1 MLREEIVKELIAM
14 WKDVLESEE
23 ETLPTDVTFFEL
35 GGNSMIATLMLENLN
50 EKFNTEIEL
59 IELYDKNT
67 IDLLADYVKEVLDK
81 KEQSESGETE

>member
-1 MLREEIVKELIAM
+1 MTKETIIKEITDI

-23 ETLPTDVTFFEL
+23 DTIPTDVTFFEL

-59 IELYDKNT
+59 VELYDKNT
-67 IDLLADYVKEVLDK
+67 IQLLADYVETVLEKKDK
-81 KEQSESGETE
+81 TE

>member
-1 MLREEIVKELIAM
+1 MTKENIIKELIEI

-67 IDLLADYVKEVLDK
+67 IELLADYVKDVLDNK
-81 KEQSESGETE
+81 DKAE

>member
-1 MLREEIVKELIAM
+1 MLREEIVKELSAM
-14 WKDVLESEE
+14 WKEVLESEE
-23 ETLPTDVTFFEL
+23 ENIPTDVTFFEL

-59 IELYDKNT
+59 IDLYDKNT

-81 KEQSESGETE
+81 KEQSENGEAE

>member
-1 MLREEIVKELIAM
+1 MTKETIIKEITDI

-23 ETLPTDVTFFEL
+23 NTIPTDVTFFEL

-59 IELYDKNT
+59 VELYDKNT
-67 IDLLADYVKEVLDK
+67 IQLLADYVETVLEKKDK
-81 KEQSESGETE
+81 TE

>member
-1 MLREEIVKELIAM
+1 MTKETIIKEITDI

-23 ETLPTDVTFFEL
+23 ETIPTDVTFFEL

-59 IELYDKNT
+59 VELYDKNT
-67 IDLLADYVKEVLDK
+67 IQLLSDYVEGVLEKKDK
-81 KEQSESGETE
+81 TE

>member
-1 MLREEIVKELIAM
+1 MTKETIIKEITDI

-23 ETLPTDVTFFEL
+23 DTIPTDVTFFEL

-59 IELYDKNT
+59 VELYDKNT
-67 IDLLADYVKEVLDK
+67 IQLLADYVETVLAKKDK
-81 KEQSESGETE
+81 TE

>member
-1 MLREEIVKELIAM
+1 MTKETIIKEITDI

-23 ETLPTDVTFFEL
+23 ETIPTDVTFFEL

-59 IELYDKNT
+59 VELYDKNT
-67 IDLLADYVKEVLDK
+67 IQLLADYVEGVLEKKDK
-81 KEQSESGETE
+81 TE

>member
-1 MLREEIVKELIAM
+1 MSREEVLKVLTDM
-14 WKDVLESEE
+14 WKEVLESEE

-35 GGNSMIATLMLENLN
+35 GGNSMIATLMLETLN

-67 IDLLADYVKEVLDK
+67 LDLLADYVKEVIDK
-81 KEQSESGETE
+81 KEQETNGETA